1 MIKVRRRET
10 MNILEAK
17 NISRV
22 YGQKNL
28 FTALHKTNLEIK
40 QGTFTAIVGRSGSG
54 KSTLLHILGG
64 LDEPTTG
71 KVTLEGQDIFSLS
84 DKHNAKLRRTRIG
97 FVFQFYNLISELT
110 VYENIVL
117 PIHLDGKKE
126 DRAYIE
132 ELIEV
137 LGLKSKQDALPQ
149 TLSGGQ
155 QQRVAIA
162 RALANKPAVL
172 LADEP
177 TGNLDKKS
185 GDEVMELL
193 RLTRHHFNQTII
205 LVTHDQ
211 ALAHMADRIITI
223 EDGKIVSDEHV

>member
-1 MIKVRRRET
+1 MIKVKRRET

-223 EDGKIVSDEHV
+223 EDGKIVSDVYE

>member
-1 MIKVRRRET
+1 MIKVKRRET

-22 YGQKNL
+22 YGQNNL

-137 LGLKSKQDALPQ
+137 LGLKSKQNDLPQ

-223 EDGKIVSDEHV
+223 EDGKIVSDVYE

>member
-1 MIKVRRRET
+1 MS
-10 MNILEAK
+10 ILEAT
-17 NISRV
+17 NISKV
-22 YGQKNL
+22 YGQWTF
-28 FTALHKTNLEIK
+28 FTALQKTSINFEE
-40 QGTFTAIVGRSGSG
+40 GTFTAIVGRSGSG

-64 LDEPTTG
+64 LDDPTSGT
-71 KVTLEGQDIFSLS
+71 VLLEGKDIYSLS
-84 DKHNAKLRRTRIG
+84 DKHNAKLRRKRVG

-126 DRAYIE
+126 DKAYIE
-132 ELIEV
+132 ELMDI
-137 LGLKSKQDALPQ
+137 LGLTSKKNDLPQ

-162 RALANKPAVL
+162 RALANKPAIL

-211 ALAHMADRIITI
+211 ALARMADRIITI
-223 EDGKIVSDEHV
+223 EDGKIVSDDHA

>member
-1 MIKVRRRET
+1 MY
-10 MNILEAK
+10 ILEAQ

-22 YGQKNL
+22 YGTGKNM
-28 FTALHKTNLEIK
+28 FTALKKTSIGFEK
-40 QGTFTAIVGRSGSG
+40 GSFTAIIGRSGSG

-64 LDEPTTG
+64 LDCPTSG
-71 KVTLEGQDIFSLS
+71 KVLLEDKDLYSLS
-84 DKHNAKLRRTRIG
+84 DKQNTILRRRRIG
-97 FVFQFYNLISELT
+97 FVFQFYNLLPDLT

-126 DRAYIE
+126 DQAYIK
-132 ELIEV
+132 ELIDF
-137 LGLKSKQDALPQ
+137 LGLKDKEMEMPD

-162 RALANKPAVL
+162 RALACKPAVI

-185 GDEVMELL
+185 GDEVIELL
-193 RLTRHHFNQTII
+193 RLTRYRFHQTII
-205 LVTHDQ
+205 LVTHDLV
-211 ALAHMADRIITI
+211 LAQSADRILTI
-223 EDGKIVSDEHV
+223 EDGLIKRDEYEK

>member
-1 MIKVRRRET
+1 MS
-10 MNILEAK
+10 ILEAK
-17 NISRV
+17 GISKV
-22 YGQKNL
+22 YGQWSL
-28 FTALHKTNLEIK
+28 FTALHKTDIAFEK
-40 QGTFTAIVGRSGSG
+40 GTFTAIVGRSGSG

-64 LDEPTTG
+64 LDNPTFGT
-71 KVTLEGQDIFSLS
+71 VCLEGKDIYSLS
-84 DKHNAKLRRTRIG
+84 DKQNAMLRRRRIG
-97 FVFQFYNLISELT
+97 FVFQFYHLISELT

-126 DRAYIE
+126 DKAYID
-132 ELIEV
+132 ELIEL
-137 LGLKSKQDALPQ
+137 LGLTSKKNELPH

-162 RALANKPAVL
+162 RALANKPAIL

-193 RLTRHHFNQTII
+193 SLMRYHFHQTII

-211 ALAHMADRIITI
+211 ALARMADRIISL
-223 EDGKIVSDEHV
+223 EDGKIVSDESV

>member
-1 MIKVRRRET
+1 

-22 YGQKNL
+22 YGQNNL

-137 LGLKSKQDALPQ
+137 LGLKSKQNDLPQ

-223 EDGKIVSDEHV
+223 EDGKIVSDVYE

>member
-1 MIKVRRRET
+1 

-223 EDGKIVSDEHV
+223 EDGKIVSDVYE

>member
-1 MIKVRRRET
+1 MIKVKRRET

-84 DKHNAKLRRTRIG
+84 DKHNAQLRRTRIG